1 MQSFNFEFLKIKFP
15 KLAELGQQIEDIF
28 YQDPHTVLMKGR
40 VFSEELLKEVA
51 IQHDDLENM
60 DYFRLVDRIQYLEKE
75 EILSKHIARSFDTI
89 RHLGNKASH
98 EYIDT
103 DLENAFKMHKRLFE
117 ISVWFMEVYGEYSFV
132 SPKYKI
138 PQPKSNEEMIKK
150 LEEKITSNLEEK
162 LELILAGTNI
172 IQEDNVSSTDFNGFI
187 AEDKVLHV
195 NDNDKEIS
203 NKHQLVIREGES
215 YLLKELSKLKESSQE
230 AIENPSQFS
239 TFKEYLHIKRSIQDD
254 LEIALKTSITMEQ
267 SQLILLCGSVGD
279 GKSHLLSYMK
289 NEHPELMNQ
298 FSIHNDA
305 TESFDPQKSSLDTLS
320 EVLNPFSDENI
331 NSSDEKLILAINLG
345 VLHNFIESEFAKEN
359 YKILTNF
366 IVEGKVFEAY
376 TLTESRRDE
385 YFQLISFSEYQP
397 FELTEEGPLS
407 YYFSSLLNK
416 LIDKTNDNPFYK
428 AYLKDKENKIH
439 NFYTANFELL
449 MLQKVRD
456 VIVELLIKAIIKYK
470 TIISTRS
477 LLNFIHDILVPA
489 NQEVD
494 YFNSDVITKTENLLP
509 NLIFEGKERS
519 NLLAIIAELDPIH
532 NRSILFDNLLI
543 ELNNTSDIKKT
554 FGDYINLDNIS
565 DWKSEIEEIGAFNEL
580 SNSSK
585 QLFNKTLLR
594 FSYFL
599 SEEINEFFIDQ
610 NYKDYLNY
618 LYHFNTNN
626 THGIKPLYL
635 LLKEAVFLWNGRPK
649 SGYVFIDK
657 SNQDIH
663 IAQSLNI
670 KPFISAKSIDN
681 HSGPLERFRLTLSLA
696 FSDENKDNP
705 IYLELDYPLLDM
717 LIKLTKGYRP
727 NKKDKEDCIQF
738 VEFIEKLMT
747 HGKKEKEL
755 LFVNLYLNK
764 SFKLSY
770 DEDFDEFAFRRE

>member
-1 MQSFNFEFLKIKFP
+1 LQSSNFEFLKIKFP
-15 KLAELGQQIEDIF
+15 KLAELGQQIEDVF
-28 YQDPHTVLMKGR
+28 YQDSQTVLIKGR
-40 VFSEELLKEVA
+40 IFSEELLKEVA
-51 IQHDDLENM
+51 IQHEDLENM
-60 DYFRLVDRIQYLEKE
+60 DYLRLIDKIQYLEKE
-75 EILSKHIARSFDTI
+75 EILSKQIARSFDTI

-117 ISVWFMEVYGEYSFV
+117 ISVWLMEVYGDYSFV

-150 LEEKITSNLEEK
+150 LEEKLTSNLEEK
-162 LELILAGTNI
+162 LELILAGTNVNK
-172 IQEDNVSSTDFNGFI
+172 DSVSSTNPNGFI
-187 AEDKVLHV
+187 AEDKVPFL
-195 NDNDKEIS
+195 NDKGIL
-203 NKHQLVIREGES
+203 NKHELVIREGES

-230 AIENPSQFS
+230 AIENPNQFS
-239 TFKEYLHIKRSIQDD
+239 IFKEYLHIKRSIQDD
-254 LEIALKTSITMEQ
+254 LEIALKTSISMEQ

-289 NEHPELMNQ
+289 NEHPELINQ

-320 EVLNPFSDENI
+320 EILNPFSDENI

-345 VLHNFIESEFAKEN
+345 VLHNFIESKFAKEN
-359 YKILTNF
+359 YKILTKF
-366 IVEGKVFEAY
+366 IVEGQVFEAF
-376 TLTESRRDE
+376 TLTESRRNQF
-385 YFQLISFSEYQP
+385 FQLISFSEYQP
-397 FELTEEGPLS
+397 FELTDEGPLS

-416 LIDKTNDNPFYK
+416 LIDKSDDNPFYK

-439 NFYTANFELL
+439 NFYIANFELL
-449 MLQKVRD
+449 MLKKVRE
-456 VIVELLIKAIIKYK
+456 VIVELLIKAIIKHK

-494 YFNSDVITKTENLLP
+494 YFNSDAITKTENLLP
-509 NLIFEGKERS
+509 NLMFEGKERS
-519 NLLAIIAELDPIH
+519 HLLAIIAELDPIH
-532 NRSILFDNLLI
+532 NRSILFDDLLI

-554 FGDYINLDNIS
+554 FSNYINLDDIS
-565 DWKSEIEEIGAFNEL
+565 DWKSEIEKIGAFNEL

-599 SEEINEFFIDQ
+599 SEEINEVFIDQ
-610 NYKDYLNY
+610 NYKDYLKY

-649 SGYVFIDK
+649 SGYIFIDK

-663 IAQSLNI
+663 LAQSLNI
-670 KPFISAKSIDN
+670 KPFISTKSTD
-681 HSGPLERFRLTLSLA
+681 HQSSPLERFSLTLSLA
-696 FSDENKDNP
+696 FSDEYKNNP
-705 IYLELDYPLLDM
+705 IYFELDYPLFEM

-738 VEFIEKLMT
+738 GEFIEKLMT

-755 LFVNLYLNK
+755 LFVNLHLNK